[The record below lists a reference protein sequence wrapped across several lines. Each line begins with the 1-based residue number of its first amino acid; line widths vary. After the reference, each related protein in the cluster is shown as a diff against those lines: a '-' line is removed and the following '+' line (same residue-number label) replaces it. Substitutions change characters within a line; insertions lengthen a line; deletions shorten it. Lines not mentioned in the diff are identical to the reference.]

1 MKMWNSD
8 HSRSKARS
16 FRGSALFLVIGL
28 MILGPAMLC
37 AQNAH
42 PAPASTLGG
51 AAPSGT
57 VPDLAPSDVPS
68 GPIAASLDSMS
79 DLNDHSKLS
88 NGDTVSYRIIEE
100 QQAPILLTVSDSG
113 ELTIPL
119 VGIVSAKGKTCKQLA
134 YELKPRLEKEYFFHA
149 TVIIGLETLSSH
161 PLGKVYLMGQV
172 QKQGAVEIP
181 SNENL
186 TVSQAILL
194 VGGLADFADKKK
206 VKLVRKKA
214 DGTTQT
220 TIVNLVEILE
230 KGHTDLDPVVQPEDT
245 IIVPQRLIN
254 F

>member
-1 MKMWNSD
+1 MKMWNPD
-8 HSRSKARS
+8 HSQARG
-16 FRGSALFLVIGL
+16 RCLWVGFLCL
-28 MILGPAMLC
+28 MIGGGLSVPANLC
-37 AQNAH
+37 AQDAR
-42 PAPASTLGG
+42 PPVQTTTGG
-51 AAPSGT
+51 AAPTGT
-57 VPDLAPSDVPS
+57 VPDLVPSDAPTA
-68 GPIAASLDSMS
+68 PIAASLDSMS
-79 DLNDHSKLS
+79 DLNDRSKLS
-88 NGDTVSYRIIEE
+88 NGDTVSYRVIEE
-100 QQAPILLTVSDSG
+100 QQAPVLLTVSDSG
-113 ELTIPL
+113 ELTVPL

-134 YELKPRLEKEYFFHA
+134 YELKPRLEKEYFYHA
-149 TVIIGLETLSSH
+149 TVIIGLETFSTH